1 MTTRAG
7 TETDTRAEGRTSRA
21 DAAILFIRV
30 IIGGLFIG
38 HGIGKLFGWFGQ
50 AGINGTAAF
59 FQSLG
64 YEPAHQL
71 AIFAGVA
78 ETVAGVLL
86 VLGLLVPLAA
96 GGIIG
101 DMANAAWVKSPHG
114 FWISGNGFE
123 YEFFVIVTMLAL
135 TVAGAGA
142 FAIDRNRNWFGNRTG
157 AVVVAVVLGAITG
170 AVFAFLRK

>member
-1 MTTRAG
+1 M
-7 TETDTRAEGRTSRA
+7 
-21 DAAILFIRV
+21 
-30 IIGGLFIG
+30 
-38 HGIGKLFGWFGQ
+38 
-50 AGINGTAAF
+50 
-59 FQSLG
+59 
-64 YEPAHQL
+64 
-71 AIFAGVA
+71 
-78 ETVAGVLL
+78 LL

-157 AVVVAVVLGAITG
+157 AVAVAVVVGAITG
-170 AVFAFLRK
+170 AIFAFLRK

>member
-1 MTTRAG
+1 MTTHTG
-7 TETDTRAEGRTSRA
+7 TETDTQAVARTSRA
-21 DAAILFIRV
+21 DTAILFVRV
-30 IIGGLFIG
+30 IIGALFIG
-38 HGIGKLFGWFGQ
+38 HGTGKLFGWFGQ
-50 AGINGTAAF
+50 PGVKGTAAF

-64 YEPAHQL
+64 YHPAHQL

-123 YEFFVIVTMLAL
+123 YEFFVVITMLAL
-135 TVAGAGA
+135 AAAGAGA
-142 FAIDRNRNWFGNRTG
+142 LAIDRNRNWFGNRTG
-157 AVVVAVVLGAITG
+157 AVVVAVVLGAISG
-170 AVFAFLRK
+170 VGFAFLRN